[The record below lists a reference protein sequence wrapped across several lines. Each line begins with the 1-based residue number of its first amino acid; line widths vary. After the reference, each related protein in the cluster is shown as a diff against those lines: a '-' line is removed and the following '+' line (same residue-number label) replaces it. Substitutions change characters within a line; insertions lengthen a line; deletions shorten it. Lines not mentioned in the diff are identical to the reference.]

1 MWARVL
7 KDFVVS
13 ALIFAP
19 LAAQARAAV
28 ELETELD
35 AVTEIRPDFNPALAA
50 DLDIRNRM
58 RRPVRNALAIA
69 YHPIPRAVIWCRF
82 ARCKHINFSIL
93 Q

>member
-50 DLDIRNRM
+50 DLSVYNTEVMSGGIHLLESVGTN
-58 RRPVRNALAIA
+58 VTN
-69 YHPIPRAVIWCRF
+69 
-82 ARCKHINFSIL
+82 
-93 Q
+93 